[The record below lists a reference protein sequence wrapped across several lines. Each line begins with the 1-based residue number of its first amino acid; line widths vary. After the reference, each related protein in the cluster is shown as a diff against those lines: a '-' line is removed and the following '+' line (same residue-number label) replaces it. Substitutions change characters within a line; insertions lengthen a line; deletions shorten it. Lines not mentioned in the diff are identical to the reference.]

1 MHMKLREKKLIPMGL
16 SLYIAV
22 SSGLQ
27 LSFQVHRNAIKTL
40 LPTLR
45 LPPPALPQ
53 CSMSLRRGVI
63 MDLPFT
69 AEHSVAC
76 SKHFER

>member
-1 MHMKLREKKLIPMGL
+1 MHMKVREKNLIPMGL
-16 SLYIAV
+16 LLYIAM

-27 LSFQVHRNAIKTL
+27 LLFQVHRNAIKTH
-40 LPTLR
+40 LPILR
-45 LPPPALPQ
+45 LSSPALPQ

-69 AEHSVAC
+69 AEHSVSC
-76 SKHFER
+76 SKHFEQ